1 MSDHKAKITQVLLK
15 IIKHPLIDLK
25 DKIQSIDDN
34 DKLYIHCK
42 GGYRSM
48 IACSILNSRSI
59 KNIVNI
65 KGGFDKI
72 SALYN
77 I

>member
-1 MSDHKAKITQVLLK
+1 M
-15 IIKHPLIDLK
+15 IDLK

-48 IACSILNSRSI
+48 IACSILNSRSK

-72 SALYN
+72 SAF

>member
-1 MSDHKAKITQVLLK
+1 MLDLKVK
-15 IIKHPLIDLK
+15 IILGSIRESLNIPLINLK
-25 DKIQSIDDN
+25 DSIESIN
-34 DKLYIHCK
+34 EKDKLYIHCK

-48 IACSILNSRSI
+48 IACSILNSKS
-59 KNIVNI
+59 KTNIVNI

-72 SALYN
+72 STL

>member
-1 MSDHKAKITQVLLK
+1 
-15 IIKHPLIDLK
+15 LINLK
-25 DKIQSIDDN
+25 DNIESVNEK

-48 IACSILNSRSI
+48 IACSILNSKS
-59 KNIVNI
+59 KTNIVNI

-72 SALYN
+72 STL